1 MIFAHQVTPSSPAG
15 HPTGGRLVSTEGKT
29 LPLRHAHLEA
39 RAEGGLARS
48 VLTQRFVNPY
58 AEPLHVTYLL
68 PLPSDGAVSGFSFTL
83 GETKIVGEVDTK
95 HRARERFE
103 TALSQGRT
111 AALLEQDRSSLFTQ
125 EVGNIPPGAEVVAEI
140 IVDQKLRWLEEGAWE
155 FRFPTVVGPRYQGAP
170 GRVPDAAKLEVPV
183 SEKGVSARSSLA
195 FLIADACRGNIESP
209 SHRVRSE
216 QDGTDTSIRF
226 EESRLDRDVVVR
238 WPVATPDVGASISF
252 ARPTDSRH
260 EGKAYGLLTLVPPKK
275 SKTSISRDLTLLLDT
290 SGSMGGRPLD
300 QLKRVALALIET
312 LGADDRLE
320 MIEFSSRPSRFKPE
334 PIVATPDGKRAAAK
348 WIKSLRAG
356 GGTEMHTAVLEA
368 LRSLRPDAQR
378 QVVLM
383 TDGFI
388 GFEREIT
395 DTLMTKLPPNVRLHT
410 VGVGSAPNRS
420 LTEPAARA
428 GRGVELIVGL
438 DEDPDRAAHRL
449 TVRTSQP
456 LVTDVRIEGSALLE
470 VAPRQ
475 MPDLFAGCPA
485 LISLALRPEGGELFV
500 EGNAADGSFSHRIVV
515 PAQTLGA
522 GNHAVCTRFGR
533 EKVEDL
539 EMMLSAGQSGI
550 DAQIET
556 TGLTFQIATRL
567 TSWIATTEHATVDP
581 SSQKRREDQPHEL
594 PHGTSIEG
602 LGLRTSSLGVDG
614 FADEL
619 MSLEEAPLMQ
629 SADMPSFGAGGMP
642 PTGAPPS
649 PSSKS
654 KPRRRARAEQKKSR
668 RGILPR
674 IFGGRSEDAPAD
686 EEEVVDESPR
696 MPEPASAPAPE
707 EAPLV
712 KGAFTGEEQVL
723 DDEEI
728 AEGRAR
734 ADESA
739 RVRTGRAVVLEV
751 SDEGI
756 RCHVDIGKI
765 RGADTIRIVR
775 NGTVVWEGSLS
786 SLRVDGTEVAS
797 ATQWL
802 ECVIQLDGH
811 FAVNVGD
818 IVEAFSA

>member
-1 MIFAHQVTPSSPAG
+1 MIFAHQVTPSTPSG
-15 HPTGGRLVSTEGKT
+15 NPTGGRLVSTEGKT

-195 FLIADACRGNIESP
+195 FLIADTCRGNIESP

-216 QDGTDTSIRF
+216 KDGEETAVRF
-226 EESRLDRDVVVR
+226 DEARLDRDVVVR
-238 WPVATPDVGASISF
+238 WPVATPDVGASITF

-260 EGKAYGLLTLVPPKK
+260 EGKAYGLLTLVPPKAPK
-275 SKTSISRDLTLLLDT
+275 SSISRDLTLLLDT

-334 PIVATPDGKRAAAK
+334 PIVATPDGKKAAAK
-348 WIKSLRAG
+348 WVKSLRAG

-395 DTLMTKLPPNVRLHT
+395 DTLMKKLPPNVRLHT

-438 DEDPDRAAHRL
+438 EEDPDRAAHRL

-485 LISLALRPEGGELFV
+485 LISLALRPEGGELFI
-500 EGNAADGSFSHRIVV
+500 EGNAAEGSFSHRIAV

-533 EKVEDL
+533 EKVDDL
-539 EMMLSAGQSGI
+539 EMMLSAGCSGI
-550 DAQIET
+550 DAQIEA
-556 TGLTFQIATRL
+556 TGLAFQIATRL

-581 SSQKRREDQPHEL
+581 SSKTRHEDQPHEL

-619 MSLEEAPLMQ
+619 MDLEEATVV
-629 SADMPSFGAGGMP
+629 SAPMFGAPAGP
-642 PTGAPPS
+642 PPPA
-649 PSSKS
+649 SKP
-654 KPRRRARAEQKKSR
+654 KPRRRARAERKKSKG
-668 RGILPR
+668 GILNR
-674 IFGGRSEDAPAD
+674 MFGGRRDDAPAD
-686 EEEVVDESPR
+686 MDDAEVADE
-696 MPEPASAPAPE
+696 ASKIAEPAPE
-707 EAPLV
+707 EAPIV
-712 KGAFTGEEQVL
+712 RGAFTGEEQIL
-723 DDEEI
+723 DEKEV
-728 AEGRAR
+728 AERRKSEDKRVRA
-734 ADESA
+734 
-739 RVRTGRAVVLEV
+739 RTGRAVVLEV
-751 SDEGI
+751 RADGI
-756 RCHVDIGKI
+756 RCQVDIGKL
-765 RGADTIRIVR
+765 RRSDTIRIVR
-775 NGTVVWEGSLS
+775 NGTVVWEGTLS
-786 SLRVDGTEVAS
+786 SLQLDGADVPS

-802 ECVIQLDGH
+802 ECVIRLDGT
-811 FAVNVGD
+811 FDVKVGD
-818 IVEAFSA
+818 VVEAYSA

>member
-1 MIFAHQVTPSSPAG
+1 MIFAHQVTSPAPSG
-15 HPTGGRLVSTEGKT
+15 NPTGGRLVSTEGKT

-140 IVDQKLRWLEEGAWE
+140 VVDQKLRWLEEGAWE
-155 FRFPTVVGPRYQGAP
+155 FRFPTVVAPRYQGAP
-170 GRVPDAAKLEVPV
+170 GRVPDAPKLEVPV
-183 SEKGVSARSSLA
+183 AEKGVSARSSLA
-195 FLIADACRGNIESP
+195 FLIADACRGTIESP

-216 QDGTDTSIRF
+216 KDGSDTTVRF
-226 EESRLDRDVVVR
+226 DEAHLDRDVVVR
-238 WPVATPDVGASISF
+238 WPVATPDVGASIAF
-252 ARPTDSRH
+252 ARPTDPRH
-260 EGKAYGLLTLVPPKK
+260 EGRAYALLTLLPPKVAK
-275 SKTSISRDLTLLLDT
+275 ASIARDLTLLLDT

-300 QLKRVALALIET
+300 QLKRVALALIDT
-312 LGADDRLE
+312 LGAEDRLE

-334 PIVATPDGKRAAAK
+334 PIVATPDGKKAAAK
-348 WIKSLRAG
+348 WVKSLQAG

-368 LRSLRPDAQR
+368 LRSLRPGAQR

-395 DTLMTKLPPNVRLHT
+395 DTLMKQLPPNVRLHT

-449 TVRTSQP
+449 TVRTSAP
-456 LVTDVRIEGSALLE
+456 LVTDVRVTGSALLE

-475 MPDLFAGCPA
+475 VPDLFAGCPA
-485 LISLALRPEGGELFV
+485 LISLALRPEGGELFI
-500 EGNAADGSFSHRIVV
+500 EGTVANGTFAHRIAVD
-515 PAQTLGA
+515 AQTLGSGDPGVA
-522 GNHAVCTRFGR
+522 ARFGR

-550 DAQIET
+550 DAQIEA
-556 TGLTFQIATRL
+556 TGLAFQIATRL

-581 SSQKRREDQPHEL
+581 SAKTRTENQPHEL
-594 PHGTSIEG
+594 AHGTSIEG
-602 LGLRTSSLGVDG
+602 LGLRTSTLGVG

-619 MSLEEAPLMQ
+619 MELEETTRMQ
-629 SADMPSFGAGGMP
+629 SVPMQSFGAGGMP
-642 PTGAPPS
+642 PAPGAPP
-649 PSSKS
+649 PSGAKPKRRAERKKS
-654 KPRRRARAEQKKSR
+654 KG
-668 RGILPR
+668 GILSR
-674 IFGGRSEDAPAD
+674 VFARRDDAPAD
-686 EEEVVDESPR
+686 LDMDDEATDGFHA
-696 MPEPASAPAPE
+696 PEPAS
-707 EAPLV
+707 EAPMESSALE
-712 KGAFTGEEQVL
+712 GEAFDAKKEMQAEAL
-723 DDEEI
+723 
-728 AEGRAR
+728 EGRAIVI
-734 ADESA
+734 ALGPDGI
-739 RVRTGRAVVLEV
+739 RVRVDVGKLE
-751 SDEGI
+751 
-756 RCHVDIGKI
+756 RNA
-765 RGADTIRIVR
+765 RIRIVR
-775 NGTVVWEGSLS
+775 NGNVVWEGSLS
-786 SLRVDGTEVAS
+786 SLRIDGAEVS
-797 ATQWL
+797 RATQWL
-802 ECVIQLDGH
+802 ECVFQLDGA
-811 FAVNVGD
+811 FDVQIGD
-818 IVEAFSA
+818 VVEAFAG